1 MNTGIIFQT
10 RKTEMRTWIILLA
23 VFMLALPVM
32 AQDNVLAYGD
42 SAEGEITSREF
53 EVEYTFEG
61 AADDIIVVEL
71 VPEDDFEGLDQPS
84 LILLNADNDV
94 LTSVDASI
102 GTATLVYELPDD
114 GEYVIL
120 ATRQDGRS
128 GESEGAYTLT
138 LDTVALIAPGEA
150 VKGDMSNEETNYFAL
165 HMDAPFL
172 VVYEHVEGDFYPE
185 ITLNIV
191 ETEFFSNDNLKAV
204 GTLSGDELASGAL
217 GHNGTSG
224 LMVIRVGSPLFAF
237 AFETETVSYTLEVLD
252 MSE

>member
-1 MNTGIIFQT
+1 M
-10 RKTEMRTWIILLA
+10 RKVLILLA
-23 VFMLALPVM
+23 LFVLALPVM

-71 VPEDDFEGLDQPS
+71 VPEDDFDGLDQPS
-84 LILLNADNDV
+84 LILLSAENDV

-138 LDTVALIAPGEA
+138 LDTVPLIAPGEP
-150 VKGDMSNEETNYFAL
+150 VKGDMNNEETNYFAL
-165 HMDAPFL
+165 HMDTSFL

-185 ITLNIV
+185 ISLNIV
-191 ETEFFSNDNLKAV
+191 ESEFFSNDNLMAV
-204 GTLSGDELASGAL
+204 ATMSGDQLSAGAL
-217 GHNGTSG
+217 GHDGTSG
-224 LMVIRVGSPLFAF
+224 LVVIRVGAPLFAF
-237 AFETETVSYTLEVLD
+237 SFETETVSYTLEVLD